1 MRTVRFD
8 RGTLVAEG
16 FGDEPPDGFVRDPR
30 VSGHRGPASAYPR
43 VVLDL
48 HRAKVPYTDD
58 ARRYGVLGRPHASP
72 REPRPYQRE
81 AIEAWRR
88 AGRRGTVVLPT
99 GAGKSFVAELAIADA
114 DRDVLVVAPTLDL
127 VSQWY
132 DGLIRAFGEP
142 VGVLGGGV
150 HEVHPITVATYDSAW
165 MHIERYG
172 DRFGLIVYDEVHHL
186 PGASYR
192 FAADGAI
199 APFRLGLTA
208 TLERPDNLHHDL
220 DHLVGP
226 VVYARGIVELSG
238 EFLAEY
244 STEVISVA
252 LEPAERAAYEEARSV
267 YRTFVDDTGLRL
279 GGPDGWRRFLQAS
292 ARSTAGRKAFRAWR
306 ESRRILEGTEAKMK
320 VVASLLRE
328 HHDNRVLVFTN
339 DNATVFEVSRRLLV
353 PAITHHT
360 DVKERRAILAA
371 FADGSLPAI
380 ATSRVLNEG
389 VDLPSA
395 DVAIIMSGTATTR
408 EHVQRL
414 GRVLRKR
421 GDKQARLYELV
432 VGGSVEEQTSARRR
446 DHDAY
451 RSRG

>member
-1 MRTVRFD
+1 MRRLRFD
-8 RGTLVAEG
+8 RGTLVLEG
-16 FGDEPPDGFVRDPR
+16 FPADEVPAGFVADPR
-30 VSGHRGPASAYPR
+30 VAGLRGPAIAYAR

-48 HRAKVPYTDD
+48 HRAKIPFVDE
-58 ARRYGVLGRPHASP
+58 ARRYAPLGRTHVGVRA
-72 REPRPYQRE
+72 PRPYQRE
-81 AIEAWRR
+81 AVEAWRQ

-99 GAGKSFVAELAIADA
+99 GAGKSYVAELCIADA

-142 VGVLGGGV
+142 VGVLGGGL

-165 MHIERYG
+165 LHIERYG
-172 DRFGLIVYDEVHHL
+172 DRFGLIVFDEVHHL

-208 TLERPDNLHHDL
+208 TLERPDGLHADV
-220 DHLVGP
+220 DQLVGP
-226 VVYARGIVELSG
+226 VVLRRGIGELAG

-244 STEVISVA
+244 RTEVLEVA
-252 LEPAERAAYEEARSV
+252 LSVDERAAYEQARGV
-267 YRTFVDDTGLRL
+267 FRGFVDETGLRL

-292 ARSTAGRKAFRAWR
+292 ARSAAGRRAFRAWR
-306 ESRRILEGTEAKMK
+306 ESRRILEGTETKLH
-320 VVASLLRE
+320 VVAELLRR
-328 HHDNRVLVFTN
+328 HVDNRVLIFTN

-360 DVKERRAILAA
+360 DVKERRAILTA
-371 FADGSLPAI
+371 FGDGSLPVI
-380 ATSRVLNEG
+380 AASRVLNEG

-395 DVAIIMSGTATTR
+395 DVAIVMSGTATPR

-421 GDKQARLYELV
+421 GDKQAILYELV

-451 RSRG
+451 R